1 MKPLYRYNPDTDNFE
16 RFYPTLR
23 DRLRSVAIILGIS
36 SIIGAS
42 LFLIA
47 YFGFSDP
54 TVENLRH
61 ENHLLQSQYKVLD
74 SRVESALKVMEQ
86 IRNRDDNFYRVILH
100 TDPLGL
106 GQRYAGLDNEA
117 RYKEIHKLGD
127 IQLIDLLT
135 RRIDLLDR
143 QLYAQSKSFDRL
155 REIAIQQKERLDFI
169 PAVLPIDES
178 HFNLSSGFGLRRDPI
193 SGEAKVH
200 DGHDIEAPHGVEVV
214 ATADGTVT
222 VADRVSELGN
232 CIDITHGYNYM
243 TRYAHL
249 SEITVSA
256 GEKVRRGQ
264 IIGRIG
270 STGRSTGPHLH
281 YEVRY
286 KDIPQDPVNYYFMS
300 LNPDQYTLMI
310 QNADNAGHVMD

>member
-16 RFYPTLR
+16 RVYPTLR
-23 DRLRSVAIILGIS
+23 DRLRSGAVILGVS
-36 SIIGAS
+36 CIIGTA
-42 LFLIA
+42 FFIIA

-61 ENHLLQSQYKVLD
+61 ENQLLQSQYKVLD
-74 SRVESALKVMEQ
+74 TRVESALKVMEQ

-127 IQLIDLLT
+127 LQLIDLLT

-143 QLYAQSKSFDRL
+143 QLYAQSKSFDQL
-155 REIAIQQKERLDFI
+155 REMAVQQKERLDFI
-169 PAVLPIDES
+169 PAVLPVNGAS
-178 HFNLSSGFGLRRDPI
+178 YTLSSGFGLRRDPI
-193 SGEAKVH
+193 SGDTKFH
-200 DGHDIEAPHGVEVV
+200 DGHDIEASFGTDVI

-222 VADRVSELGN
+222 SADRVGELGN
-232 CIDITHGYNYM
+232 SIDITHGYNYM
-243 TRYAHL
+243 SRYSHL
-249 SEITVSA
+249 SEILVSQ
-256 GEKVRRGQ
+256 GDKVRRGQ
-264 IIGRIG
+264 VIGRMG
-270 STGRSTGPHLH
+270 SSGRSTGPHLH

-286 KDIPQDPVNYYFMS
+286 NDIPQDPVNYYFMS
-300 LNPDQYTLMI
+300 LDPDQYALMI
-310 QNADNAGHVMD
+310 QKADNAGHVMD